1 MSWSW
6 GVAKKI
12 SKLPSMICL
21 QKNHAQLQFY
31 KRIPCNWKCWLKIL
45 LQCGSKASQARIKWA
60 PEPANHANHPS
71 KVKLHEQADLVKQ
84 QARQLTSQPTN
95 QPILKPLLQSCW
107 SLPTNQPSNHPT
119 NQPTDQQTNQITN
132 QPANQPTIKKRV
144 KRNSRYQP
152 CAELN
157 TKNSGRWQLYAKQ
170 SKANH
175 AN

>member
-1 MSWSW
+1 MSWSL

-12 SKLPSMICL
+12 SKLPSRRGL

-119 NQPTDQQTNQITN
+119 NQPTNQQTNQITN
-132 QPANQPTIKKRV
+132 QPANQPTNRGANIPNCPLTEKLLSQR
-144 KRNSRYQP
+144 
-152 CAELN
+152 
-157 TKNSGRWQLYAKQ
+157 TKQIIEAKSSCM
-170 SKANH
+170 SKLT
-175 AN
+175 